1 MNIVID
7 RTVLKRGSFMRQ
19 VWVSAIIM
27 GLKAKFKIH
36 SCLQVN
42 VINYS
47 SFLVRQR
54 PLGSSPSWAQFQNVG
69 TVQLL
74 LNVLL

>member
-1 MNIVID
+1 
-7 RTVLKRGSFMRQ
+7 MRQ
-19 VWVSAIIM
+19 VWVSAIIIGIK
-27 GLKAKFKIH
+27 GLNFKIH

-42 VINYS
+42 YINNYS

-54 PLGSSPSWAQFQNVG
+54 PLGSSPSWTQFQNVG